1 MSLFLQILM
10 LSFSIAVKN
19 YNNIVNTKIQQVN

>member
-19 YNNIVNTKIQQVN
+19 YNNIVNKKIQQVN